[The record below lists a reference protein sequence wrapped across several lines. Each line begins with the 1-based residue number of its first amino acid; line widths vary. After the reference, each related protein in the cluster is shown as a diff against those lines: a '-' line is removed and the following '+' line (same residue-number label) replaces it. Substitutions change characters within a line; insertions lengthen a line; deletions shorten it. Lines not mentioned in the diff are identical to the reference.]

1 MDSQPKRDC
10 TVCRLFKNVFIFTFG
25 VLVGIIGTII
35 FA

>member
-1 MDSQPKRDC
+1 MDQPKKDC

-25 VLVGIIGTII
+25 VLVGIIGTIL